1 MADERDTDGRTP
13 RPRIFTTQTWER
25 MGLLFKALADPTH
38 LRIVYALIDGER
50 SVSDIARAVQMSP
63 SAVSHQLS
71 HLRLMRLVRSR
82 RDGRT
87 VFYSLD
93 DDHVQALFMQ
103 GLEHVSHE

>member
-63 SAVSHQLS
+63 SDVSHELS
-71 HLRLMRLVRSR
+71 HLRLVRLVVSR

-87 VFYSLD
+87 VYSRLAD
-93 DDHVQALFMQ
+93 DDVYALFMRC
-103 GLEHVSHE
+103 LDHVSHD

>member
-25 MGLLFKALADPTH
+25 MSLLFKALADPTH

-63 SAVSHQLS
+63 SDISHELI
-71 HLRLMRLVRSR
+71 HLRLVRLVVSR

-87 VFYSLD
+87 VYYRLAD
-93 DDHVQALFMQ
+93 DDVYTLFMRC
-103 GLEHVSHE
+103 LEHISHE